1 MLTKNAS
8 EDTDGSATALQLAPV
23 RSALVCV
30 SAGAGLA
37 LLALAGRAKMD
48 AALSQRWVD
57 VSFRP
62 GTSVAQVLHIRAACS
77 HVPDVTADPIAR
89 HLPAIDIVNSVRFN
103 TTRASDANEAKL
115 AACLAK
121 FPAAVGVNPLDA
133 SDSGG

>member
-8 EDTDGSATALQLAPV
+8 ANTDGSATPLQLAPV
-23 RSALVCV
+23 LLAVVRV

-37 LLALAGRAKMD
+37 LLALAGCAKMD

-62 GTSVAQVLHIRAACS
+62 GTSVAQVLRIRAACS
-77 HVPDVTADPIAR
+77 HAPDVTADPIAR
-89 HLPAIDIVNSVRFN
+89 NLPVIDVVNSVRFD
-103 TTRASDANEAKL
+103 TTRASDADEADL

-121 FPAAVGVNPLDA
+121 FPAAVGVNPQDA